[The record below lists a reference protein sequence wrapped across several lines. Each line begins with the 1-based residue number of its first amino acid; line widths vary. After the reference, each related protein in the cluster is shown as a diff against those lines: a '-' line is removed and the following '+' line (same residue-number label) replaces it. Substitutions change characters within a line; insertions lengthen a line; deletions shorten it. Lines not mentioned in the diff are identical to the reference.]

1 MSRKYE
7 VIALSVGGQ
16 NNKIFKNGDKVD
28 DSNFGKDRADE
39 LVKGGFLKP
48 LDDKKNA
55 GELIDEIGTAET
67 VEQVDEIVGD
77 YTQKSVLKAAKEKK
91 AELTKAAEELAL
103 EEQIKAEE
111 VQKLV
116 DAKLVEIAKCET
128 VAQVEE
134 LVAEDDNEVIKK
146 AIEDKVADIKA
157 AEQD

>member
-16 NNKIFKNGDKVD
+16 NNKIFKHGEKVD

-146 AIEDKVADIKA
+146 AIEDKVADIQA